1 MAAANGGGLL
11 VSALKTAGVDRIFG
25 LHGAHIDTIFQ
36 AVLDSE
42 DLEIIDTRHE
52 AAAGHAAEGFARTS
66 GRLGVALVTAGGGL
80 TNVLTPIANAFCDRT
95 PVLFITGSGPLRD
108 DESNTLQAGV
118 DQVAMA
124 KPVTKWAHRVVS
136 TDHIPRLVAQAIR
149 IATTAPRGPV
159 LLDIPWDVLMNE
171 VEQDSIPATGG
182 TISGL
187 PALPQVQDLSAT
199 LDLLAQAER
208 PIIIA
213 GSETRGEGSDKQ
225 LAELAILTGTPVF
238 SDTEGLGQLAQVPA
252 SLYGG
257 LLQGL
262 YGFAKEEAAPDF
274 VLMLGIRWGLH
285 TVHGTGAL
293 IPRSAKIVQID
304 AAGGELGRLQNLE
317 LAIAAS
323 PAAAIGALNQ
333 AAAKRTWMDR
343 KDWCAKATGLV
354 RKRYDMI
361 KAKSESGE
369 RMHPF
374 EVADIIASNITD
386 KTTLVADGAL
396 TYLWLGETLSQIR
409 PSRYLTHGYL
419 GSMGVG
425 FGNALGAQSADR
437 DTGRR
442 TILVTGDGA
451 VGYSFAEFD
460 TLTRKKLPLIVII
473 MNNQSWGA
481 TLHFQKLAV
490 GENRIVNTRLE
501 NGSYDSAAAAFG
513 AKSYLVSDAAA
524 FSEALEEAL
533 RFDGPVCINVMTQ
546 LDPIPPEELIL
557 IGMDPFA

>member
-11 VSALKTAGVDRIFG
+11 VSALKNAGVDRIFG

-42 DLEIIDTRHE
+42 DFEIVDTRHE
-52 AAAGHAAEGFARTS
+52 AAAGHAAEGFARAS

-80 TNVLTPIANAFCDRT
+80 TNVLTPIANAYCDRT

-108 DESNTLQAGV
+108 DETNTLQAGV

-124 KPVTKWAHRVVS
+124 KPVTKWAHRIVS

-171 VEQDSIPATGG
+171 VEQDSIPSTGG
-182 TISGL
+182 NISGF
-187 PALPQVQDLSAT
+187 PALPQAQDLSAT
-199 LDLLAQAER
+199 LDLLEQAER
-208 PIIIA
+208 PIIIV
-213 GSETRGEGSDKQ
+213 GSEARGEASDIH
-225 LAELAILTGTPVF
+225 LSELATLTGTPVF
-238 SDTEGLGQLAQVPA
+238 ADTEGLGQLSQLPA

-262 YGFAKEEAAPDF
+262 YGFAKEEAEPDF

-285 TVHGTGAL
+285 TVHGSGAL
-293 IPRSAKIVQID
+293 IPRSAKVVQID
-304 AAGGELGRLQNLE
+304 ASSGELGRLQNLE
-317 LAIAAS
+317 LGVLAS
-323 PAAAIGALNQ
+323 PAATIGALNE
-333 AAAKRTWMDR
+333 AAAKRNWSDR
-343 KDWCAKATGLV
+343 KEWCCTAIGIV
-354 RKRYDMI
+354 RKRYEMI
-361 KAKSESGE
+361 KGKSESGE
-369 RMHPF
+369 QMHPF
-374 EVADIIASNITD
+374 EVADIIASNLSD
-386 KTTLVADGAL
+386 ETTLVADGAL
-396 TYLWLGETLSQIR
+396 TYLWLGEALSQVR
-409 PSRYLTHGYL
+409 PNRYLCHGYL

-437 DTGRR
+437 DQGRR

-460 TLTRKKLPLIVII
+460 TLARKKLPLIVII

-481 TLHFQKLAV
+481 TLHFQRLAV

-501 NGSYDSAAAAFG
+501 NGSYDAAAAAFG
-513 AKSYLVSDAAA
+513 AKSYLVSDAAS

-533 RFDGPVCINVMTQ
+533 RHDGPVCINVMTQ

>member
-1 MAAANGGGLL
+1 MAAANGGELL
-11 VSALKTAGVDRIFG
+11 VSALKDAGVDRIFG

-36 AVLDSE
+36 AVLDDAE
-42 DLEIIDTRHE
+42 MEIIDTRHE
-52 AAAGHAAEGFARTS
+52 AAAGHAAEGFARAS
-66 GRLGVALVTAGGGL
+66 GKLGVALVTAGGGL
-80 TNVLTPIANAFCDRT
+80 TNVMTPIANANCDRT
-95 PVLFITGSGPLRD
+95 PVLFITGSGSLRD
-108 DESNTLQAGV
+108 DETNTLQAGV
-118 DQVAMA
+118 DQIAMA

-171 VEQDSIPATGG
+171 VEQDNIAATGG
-182 TISGL
+182 LVSGL
-187 PALPQVQDLSAT
+187 PPLPQKRDLSAT
-199 LDLLAQAER
+199 LDLLQQAER
-208 PIIIA
+208 PIIIV
-213 GSETRGEGSDKQ
+213 GSESRGEASVSQ
-225 LAELAILTGTPVF
+225 LTELATLTGTPVF
-238 SDTEGLGQLAQVPA
+238 ADTEGLGQLSQLPA
-252 SLYGG
+252 SHYGG

-262 YGFAKEEAAPDF
+262 YGFSKEEAAPDF
-274 VLMLGIRWGLH
+274 VLMLGIRWGLF
-285 TVHGTGAL
+285 TVHGSGAL
-293 IPRSAKIVQID
+293 IPHSAKVVQID
-304 AAGGELGRLQNLE
+304 AGGGELGRLQNLE
-317 LAIAAS
+317 LGIVAS
-323 PAAAIGALNQ
+323 PAAAIGALSE
-333 AAAKRTWMDR
+333 AAAERAWPDRTQ
-343 KDWCAKATGLV
+343 WCATATGIV
-354 RKRYDMI
+354 RKRYEMI
-361 KAKSESGE
+361 KSASEPGE

-374 EVADIIASNITD
+374 EVADIITGNLTD

-396 TYLWLGETLSQIR
+396 TYLWLGEALSQVR
-409 PSRYLTHGYL
+409 TNRYLCHGYL

-437 DTGRR
+437 DLGRR

-460 TLTRKKLPLIVII
+460 TLARKGLPLIVII

-501 NGSYDSAAAAFG
+501 NGSYDAAATAFG

-533 RFDGPVCINVMTQ
+533 LHDGPVCINVMTQ

>member
-1 MAAANGGGLL
+1 MTVANGGELL
-11 VSALKTAGVDRIFG
+11 VAALKDAGVDRIFG

-36 AVLDSE
+36 AVLDTVE
-42 DLEIIDTRHE
+42 MEIIDTRHE
-52 AAAGHAAEGFARTS
+52 AAAGHAAEGFARAS

-80 TNVLTPIANAFCDRT
+80 TNAMTPIANANCDRT
-95 PVLFITGSGPLRD
+95 PVLFITGSGALRD
-108 DESNTLQAGV
+108 DETNTLQAGV
-118 DQVAMA
+118 DQVAIA
-124 KPVTKWAHRVVS
+124 KPVTKWAHRVLS

-159 LLDIPWDVLMNE
+159 LLDVPWDVLMNE
-171 VEQDSIPATGG
+171 VEEDSIPTTGG
-182 TISGL
+182 NVTGL
-187 PALPQVQDLSAT
+187 PALPQAQDLSAT
-199 LDLLAQAER
+199 LDLLEKAER
-208 PIIIA
+208 PIIIV
-213 GSETRGEGSDKQ
+213 GSEARGEASDIH
-225 LAELAILTGTPVF
+225 LSELAKLTGTPVF
-238 SDTEGLGQLAQVPA
+238 SDPEGLGQLAQVPA

-323 PAAAIGALNQ
+323 PAAAIGALNE
-333 AAAKRTWMDR
+333 AAAKRTWTDR
-343 KDWCAKATGLV
+343 KDWCAKATGIV

-386 KTTLVADGAL
+386 QTTLVADGAL

-437 DTGRR
+437 DSGRR

-501 NGSYDSAAAAFG
+501 NGSYDAAAAAFG
-513 AKSYLVSDAAA
+513 ARSYLVSDAAA

-533 RFDGPVCINVMTQ
+533 RHDSPVCINVMTQ